1 MVIEFVPKDDP
12 TVKTM
17 LALRE
22 DIFDDYSIETF
33 TNRLI
38 DRARIVQ
45 QKVVSESG
53 RTLFFYE
60 RMQ

>member
-1 MVIEFVPKDDP
+1 VPKDDP

-33 TNRLI
+33 TNRLN

-45 QKVVSESG
+45 QKTVSESG

-60 RMQ
+60 RTQ

>member
-1 MVIEFVPKDDP
+1 M
-12 TVKTM
+12 KTM

-33 TNRLI
+33 TTRLTE
-38 DRARIVQ
+38 RARIVQ
-45 QKVVSESG
+45 QQTVSESG